1 MTIIRVRDL
10 GPTDTEELKDQVMK
24 HLVNRVLPRIK
35 LTGSFLTD
43 EQVAQELRMAV
54 KAFAREELN
63 AALEYDTTTDWVDY
77 AMRTFAEAQKSDLQK
92 LLESALS
99 ETMANKLMV
108 AIDDYVYDSVNKIID
123 ERDAL

>member
-92 LLESALS
+92 LLESALAPA
-99 ETMANKLMV
+99 MAHNLMV